1 MLLFKIILILIAL
14 YYLFYLGFRYVF
26 PWLLKRYIRKT
37 QEKFYGNRTQ
47 QSRNNK
53 SKKEGEVNID
63 YMPDNGKKKKSSDLG
78 EYVDYEEIED

>member
-37 QEKFYGNRTQ
+37 QEKFYGKSSQ
-47 QSRNNK
+47 QGK
-53 SKKEGEVNID
+53 SKKQKKEGEVNID
-63 YMPDNGKKKKSSDLG
+63 YVPEDEKKKKDSDLG